1 MKNLFTITDNNNTYV
16 LGKYRNNQI
25 IYDFNNT
32 LDYLQ
37 AKGKQLFGQ
46 HFKLYNEDYE
56 TIYKLMIYTI
66 RDKKSCESRDIDL
79 NKGILLTGPV
89 GCGKTT
95 LMQLMP
101 YIAPHLQ
108 GYNMYPTRNIVLSF
122 NAGGYDII
130 NTYSIRRTCCFDDLG
145 AEPTGKYYGQ
155 DCNVMAEIITARYDL
170 KQQIVPKAIKQTQK
184 AQTPSAKMRLG
195 TVGNQKPKYNRLTHI
210 TSNLN
215 ADEIENRYG
224 QRVRSRLREMVNVLA
239 FPATTPDKR
248 T

>member
-1 MKNLFTITDNNNTYV
+1 MKNLFTITENNQTHT

-32 LDYLQ
+32 LDYLEI
-37 AKGKQLFGQ
+37 KGKQLFGQ

-66 RDKKSCESRDIDL
+66 RDKKSCESRDINL

-155 DCNVMAEIITARYDL
+155 DCNVMAEIITSRYDL
-170 KQQIVPKAIKQTQK
+170 TQQRNQNPNKKIKNQN
-184 AQTPSAKMRLG
+184 PLSAKMRLG
-195 TVGNQKPKYNRLTHI
+195 TVGNQKTKYNRRTHI

-215 ADEIENRYG
+215 AQEIENRYG
-224 QRVRSRLREMVNVLA
+224 ERVRSRLREMVNVIA
-239 FPATTPDKR
+239 FPPSSPDKR